1 MSNYALFV
9 DGFDD
14 VQDAIASLD
23 PEILRVV
30 RMSVNKGAD
39 MGRAEAARRIGREL
53 NFPARYISG
62 SGGKLT
68 VTSRATSANLE
79 AVIGGRMTAT
89 SLARFAVDRSPE
101 AAKKRGGVNVAVK
114 TGSAKFLPRAF
125 LLRLKSGSRETDTLG
140 NLGLAMRLRPGEQ
153 IDNKRIK
160 AKRVEGNLYLLYGPS
175 VSQAFINAA
184 GTGVAHD
191 ITPDVL
197 DIMETEFK
205 RLLKVKL

>member
-14 VQDAIASLD
+14 VQDAIAALD
-23 PEILRVV
+23 PEILRAV

-39 MGRAEAARRIGREL
+39 RGRVEAARRIGREL
-53 NFPARYISG
+53 NFPARYITG
-62 SGGKLT
+62 AEGKLN
-68 VTSRATSANLE
+68 VTSRASSSKLE
-79 AVIGGRMTAT
+79 AVIAARRTAT
-89 SLARFAVDRSPE
+89 SLARFSLDRSPQ
-101 AAKKRGGVNVAVK
+101 ASKKRGGVNVAVK
-114 TGSAKFLPRAF
+114 AGSAVFMPRAF
-125 LLRLKSGSRETDTLG
+125 LIRLKSGKRDLDTAH

-153 IDNKRIK
+153 IDNKRVK

-175 VSQAFINAA
+175 VSQAFLNAA

-191 ITPDVL
+191 ITPEVL
-197 DIMETEFK
+197 DIMEDEFK